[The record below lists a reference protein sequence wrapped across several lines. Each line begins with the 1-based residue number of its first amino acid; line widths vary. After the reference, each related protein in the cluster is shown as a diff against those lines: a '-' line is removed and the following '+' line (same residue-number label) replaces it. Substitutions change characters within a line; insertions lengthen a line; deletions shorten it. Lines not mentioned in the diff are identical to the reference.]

1 MSTLWHIQTRYL
13 PLIKGRQTLMLA
25 LTGLAGYLSQQ
36 SPESSW
42 GVFIGLTGSLLLTI
56 SGFTILNMLIDRDLD
71 YRMER
76 TRNRP
81 LATRQVSVRA
91 AAILALV
98 LLIMGLGWSYTLSR
112 LYFLLAIAGGTID
125 VVIYTLWLKRR
136 TAWAILWGGIAGG
149 IPILAGRVLARGE
162 FDAAGL
168 LLAMAIICW
177 IPSHNITLGMMH
189 SKDYLHAGIPTFANA
204 YGTNAARSAVVLSSL
219 LTTLMFGSAFL
230 HLGFLPTSLSMLAII
245 SLGWIGVIIHSL
257 LKPSHLA
264 FAKLYH
270 ISSLYMLL
278 VMLITYLST
287 LLFRS

>member
-1 MSTLWHIQTRYL
+1 
-13 PLIKGRQTLMLA
+13 MLA

-42 GVFIGLTGSLLLTI
+42 GLLIGLTGSLLLTI
-56 SGFTILNMLIDRDLD
+56 SGFTILNMLIDRDVD
-71 YRMER
+71 DRMER

-81 LATRQVSVRA
+81 LVTRQVKVRN
-91 AAILALV
+91 AAIMALV
-98 LLIMGLGWSYTLSR
+98 LLIMGLGWSYALSR

-125 VVIYTLWLKRR
+125 VVVYTLWLKRR

-149 IPILAGRVLARGE
+149 IPILAGRVLARG
-162 FDAAGL
+162 DIDTAGL
-168 LLAMAIICW
+168 LLAMAVICW
-177 IPSHNITLGMMH
+177 IPSHNITLGMLH
-189 SKDYLHAGIPTFANA
+189 SEDYLYAGIPTFANA
-204 YGTNAARSAVVLSSL
+204 YGINVARSAVVLSSL
-219 LTTLMFGSAFL
+219 LTTLLFGSAFF
-230 HLGFLPTSLSMLAII
+230 HLGFSPTSLAMLAII
-245 SLGWIGVIIHSL
+245 SLGWIGVVIHSL

-278 VMLITYLST
+278 VMLIISLST